1 MVATRPGPA
10 VLPCL
15 TQLAGQRVRDTRGAH
30 QPKTIRMDST
40 TLAAYLDRIAW
51 GGGTAP
57 TFGTLSGLVR
67 AHMQAIPF
75 ENLDVLLGR
84 PVSLDIDA
92 IAAKLVHARRGG
104 YCFEHATLFA
114 HVLEELGFGVA
125 RHSARVTLV
134 VKRHEAKRLHMFLT
148 VALPDG
154 VFVVDPGFGGPAALR
169 PLPLADAGAEP
180 PHGATPLDGERRRL
194 LDVAHDRRRGGA
206 RRLGLDARA
215 RSARRFRGRQPLH
228 CDASRLALP
237 QPADAESLHARRPRQ
252 RDEPRRDHPERRD
265 ADLPAADR
273 AALRAFIADH
283 LGFDFPEVDALR
295 APFIPEWN

>member
-1 MVATRPGPA
+1 
-10 VLPCL
+10 
-15 TQLAGQRVRDTRGAH
+15 
-30 QPKTIRMDST
+30 MDST

-180 PHGATPLDGERRRL
+180 PHGATHWMASDAGSWTLRTIVDGE
-194 LDVAHDRRRGGA
+194 A
-206 RRLGLDARA
+206 RDAWVSTLER
-215 RSARRFRGRQPLH
+215 
-228 CDASRLALP
+228 D
-237 QPADAESLHARRPRQ
+237 QPADFVVANHYTATHPASPFLNRLMLVASRPT
-252 RDEPRRDHPERRD
+252 
-265 ADLPAADR
+265 AAPA
-273 AALRAFIADH
+273 
-283 LGFDFPEVDALR
+283 
-295 APFIPEWN
+295 